1 MSEPAEFA
9 RLTGSRARRLYHA
22 SVSLYPVELCY
33 IPARPGLDR
42 ACVRPFC
49 RFEPF
54 YPEPGL
60 YCFTDH
66 AVRLSD
72 RPDSGYP
79 QDSILAEKRYERWY
93 LKFTGKHGMMKRPY
107 LYSMALL
114 ANLLFN
120 VAAVAAEAREITWDD
135 LIPAEAE
142 FDDAFTRLDEDT
154 LFELSMVAGVRDQLE
169 AGREVDEETL
179 ANYRTRVE
187 GLESEGVDVDGL
199 IAMREQVTRER
210 IAKTQLANKSLD
222 GKPVR
227 IPGYLLPL
235 EFDGD
240 QVTEFLLVPYV
251 GACIHTPPPP
261 PNQIVHVKTEEA
273 YTLDGGLYTPV
284 WVSGLMKTER
294 SQSNLNFVDGS
305 SDIPSSYALEAISV
319 EPYE

>member
-1 MSEPAEFA
+1 
-9 RLTGSRARRLYHA
+9 
-22 SVSLYPVELCY
+22 
-33 IPARPGLDR
+33 
-42 ACVRPFC
+42 
-49 RFEPF
+49 
-54 YPEPGL
+54 
-60 YCFTDH
+60 
-66 AVRLSD
+66 
-72 RPDSGYP
+72 
-79 QDSILAEKRYERWY
+79 
-93 LKFTGKHGMMKRPY
+93 MMKSSY

-114 ANLLFN
+114 VYLLFN
-120 VAAVAAEAREITWDD
+120 GVAVAAESREITWDD
-135 LIPAEAE
+135 LVPAEAE
-142 FDDAFTRLDEDT
+142 FDDVFTRLDEDT

-179 ANYRTRVE
+179 ANYRARVE

-199 IAMREQVTRER
+199 IAMREQVAKER
-210 IAKTQLANKSLD
+210 IAKTQIANKALD

-240 QVTEFLLVPYV
+240 RVTEFLLVPYV

-273 YTLDGGLYTPV
+273 YTLDGGLYAPV

-294 SQSNLNFVDGS
+294 SQSNLNFVDGA
-305 SDIPSSYALEAISV
+305 SDIPSSYALEAVSV

>member
-1 MSEPAEFA
+1 
-9 RLTGSRARRLYHA
+9 
-22 SVSLYPVELCY
+22 
-33 IPARPGLDR
+33 
-42 ACVRPFC
+42 
-49 RFEPF
+49 
-54 YPEPGL
+54 
-60 YCFTDH
+60 
-66 AVRLSD
+66 
-72 RPDSGYP
+72 
-79 QDSILAEKRYERWY
+79 
-93 LKFTGKHGMMKRPY
+93 MKRPY
-107 LYSMALL
+107 LFCMTLL
-114 ANLLFN
+114 ASLLVN
-120 VAAVAAEAREITWDD
+120 VATAATDSREITWDD

-154 LFELSMVAGVRDQLE
+154 IYELSLVAGVRDRLE
-169 AGREVDEETL
+169 AGREVDEKTL
-179 ANYRTRVE
+179 ANYRKRVE

-199 IAMREQVTRER
+199 IAMREQVTEER
-210 IAKTQLANKSLD
+210 IAKTHLANKALD

-273 YTLDGGLYTPV
+273 YTLEGGLYTPV
-284 WVSGLMKTER
+284 WVNGLMKTEQ
-294 SQSNLNFVDGS
+294 SQSNLNFIDGS

>member
-1 MSEPAEFA
+1 
-9 RLTGSRARRLYHA
+9 
-22 SVSLYPVELCY
+22 
-33 IPARPGLDR
+33 
-42 ACVRPFC
+42 
-49 RFEPF
+49 
-54 YPEPGL
+54 
-60 YCFTDH
+60 
-66 AVRLSD
+66 
-72 RPDSGYP
+72 
-79 QDSILAEKRYERWY
+79 
-93 LKFTGKHGMMKRPY
+93 MMKRCY
-107 LYSMALL
+107 LFSMALL
-114 ANLLFN
+114 ASLLFN
-120 VAAVAAEAREITWDD
+120 VATAATDSREITWDD

-154 LFELSMVAGVRDQLE
+154 IYELSLVATVRDRLE
-169 AGREVDEETL
+169 AGQEVDENTL
-179 ANYRTRVE
+179 TNYRKRVE

-199 IAMREQVTRER
+199 IAMREQVTEER
-210 IAKTQLANKSLD
+210 IAKTQLANKALD

-284 WVSGLMKTER
+284 WVNGLMKTEQ
-294 SQSNLNFVDGS
+294 SQSNLNYVDGS
-305 SDIPSSYALEAISV
+305 SNIASSYALEALSV